1 MLAPPEAKSYV
12 DGMRPTSCVSFAII
26 TGILVS
32 VIGCDK
38 SKSAAPA
45 AEVITP
51 FGATALDLRTKPQLL
66 FQVFG
71 DISDPR
77 VIPIAAVINGNVRQI
92 GLTRSGWHALDSMY
106 FAAGSSYPAYRND
119 AEAGQITITRGM
131 WNGGDTPL
139 YPLPG
144 CKDLVPLASSTVTLS
159 GKTNEPTV
167 EFIASSA
174 ALVPHPPFTG
184 QMPSGAEIAKMG
196 RAFGHEIGKKSEMDA
211 AELDSLD
218 FVARMLITGASS
230 SPTLLVSFIDPNAG
244 DLGPGMGHT
253 SHLFALM
260 DKQPDGSYAPTYRHT
275 VSGDAKTV
283 EFQRLI
289 DHIDVN
295 GDGVDELI
303 LEAWKYGAP
312 NELVVLS
319 FKAGLWHES
328 LRVKQSWCL
337 DPVKPKQ

>member
-1 MLAPPEAKSYV
+1 
-12 DGMRPTSCVSFAII
+12 MRPTSGVSFAIM
-26 TGILVS
+26 TGILVF
-32 VIGCDK
+32 VLGCDK
-38 SKSAAPA
+38 SKSAGPA
-45 AEVITP
+45 AEAISP
-51 FGATALDLRTKPQLL
+51 AGATALDLTAKPQLL

-77 VIPIAAVINGNVRQI
+77 VIPIAAVINGNIRQI
-92 GLTRSGWHALDSMY
+92 GLTRAGWHALDSMY

-119 AEAGQITITRGM
+119 SEAGQITIDRGM

-144 CKDLVPLASSTVTLS
+144 CKDLVPLASAKIALT

-174 ALVPHPPFTG
+174 PLMPHAPFTDKL
-184 QMPSGAEIAKMG
+184 PSDAEIAKLG
-196 RAFGHEIGKKSEMDA
+196 RAFGHEVGKKSAMDA

-218 FVARMLITGASS
+218 FSARMIITGASA
-230 SPTLLVSFIDPNAG
+230 SPTLLVSFVDPSAG
-244 DLGPGMGHT
+244 DLGPGAGQT
-253 SHLFALM
+253 SHLFALA
-260 DKQPDGSYAPTYRHT
+260 DKQPDGSYAPTYRHA

-303 LEAWKYGAP
+303 LESWKYGAP

-319 FKAGLWHES
+319 FKAGQWHES

-337 DPVKPKQ
+337 DPVAPKKK

>member
-1 MLAPPEAKSYV
+1 M
-12 DGMRPTSCVSFAII
+12 
-26 TGILVS
+26 TGILVL
-32 VIGCDK
+32 VVGCDK
-38 SKSAAPA
+38 SKSAVPV

-51 FGATALDLRTKPQLL
+51 SGATALDLSAKPQLL

-71 DISDPR
+71 DIADPR
-77 VIPIAAVINGNVRQI
+77 VIPIAAVINGNIRQI
-92 GLTRSGWHALDSMY
+92 GLTRAGWHALDSIY

-119 AEAGQITITRGM
+119 AEAGQITIARGM

-144 CKDLVPLASSTVTLS
+144 CQDLVPLASAKIALRGS
-159 GKTNEPTV
+159 TNEPTV

-174 ALVPHPPFTG
+174 SLAPHPPFTG
-184 QMPSGAEIAKMG
+184 KLPSDAEITKMG
-196 RAFGHEIGKKSEMDA
+196 RAFGHDVGKSAEMDA

-218 FVARMLITGASS
+218 FSARMIVSGASAA
-230 SPTLLVSFIDPNAG
+230 PTLLVSFVDPTAG
-244 DLGPGMGHT
+244 DLGPGAGHT
-253 SHLFALM
+253 SHLFALA
-260 DKQPDGSYAPTYRHT
+260 DKQPDGTYMATYRHA

-289 DHIDVN
+289 DHADVN

-312 NELVVLS
+312 NALVVLS
-319 FKAGLWHES
+319 FKAGMWHES

-337 DPVKPKQ
+337 DPVAPNKK